1 MSNEMYQSNEQ
12 EQQEKAIAATIANND
27 IFQYTAPNVDTLA
40 SLNIGLPM
48 LRDIVRK
55 YEAGEDLGTEVAEI
69 RRVLDTIGRLE
80 H

>member
-1 MSNEMYQSNEQ
+1 MSNEMLQSTEQ

-27 IFQYTAPNVDTLA
+27 IFQYTAPNVDDLA

-48 LRDIVRK
+48 LRDIVQK
-55 YEAGEDLGTEVAEI
+55 YDAGEDLGVEVAEI
-69 RRVLDTIGRLE
+69 RRVLDAIGRLT